1 MKCIVIYRNNITC
14 ILSHHTQIHVL
25 NHSHLGHCW
34 MRHVP
39 QYPWQHTHPKQKKK
53 SMSLRHYMLLKL
65 RVFNA
70 HHRLESKLFLKM
82 KRWGL
87 YFSALLYASL
97 IYKPVPL
104 TGKQGELINSGWGG
118 ERKE

>member
-1 MKCIVIYRNNITC
+1 MHYNLQEYHHMYSFTPHTNTC
-14 ILSHHTQIHVL
+14 SKPLSSRSLLDASCAAVSMATHT
-25 NHSHLGHCW
+25 S
-34 MRHVP
+34 
-39 QYPWQHTHPKQKKK
+39 KAKKK

-87 YFSALLYASL
+87 
-97 IYKPVPL
+97 
-104 TGKQGELINSGWGG
+104 
-118 ERKE
+118 